1 MIWCAT
7 TGSCSRRAEPE
18 DNGVKDVR
26 SGAEGMGE
34 NGGPV
39 DWVLVPAANGGIM
52 GVASSSK
59 RAPLKTAGFDQI
71 EKAFADAKAYSD
83 WQFTFAPG
91 VVRRKTP

>member
-7 TGSCSRRAEPE
+7 IGSCSRRAEPE

-39 DWVLVPAANGGIM
+39 DWVLVPTPNGCDEAEGYFDFAATSLAAFSM
-52 GVASSSK
+52 KA
-59 RAPLKTAGFDQI
+59 ATGFGCD
-71 EKAFADAKAYSD
+71 
-83 WQFTFAPG
+83 T
-91 VVRRKTP
+91 